1 MIGAVKVRNWP
12 ATLAVLAIAVAACGR
27 SEQIGWA
34 DREMP
39 DSVAVRATAEPAAGQ
54 SQPTT
59 GSGSAL
65 MDEYE
70 RLARSL
76 AQVRARAMQNPDLS
90 AEWSVL
96 NDAVEERLLGVSS
109 VYRQLA
115 NRRAALEK
123 EIDEAMESG
132 QDLDADKRAEL
143 SQFYRNVQY
152 DLTRMR
158 SMELQKPEYSD
169 RLQAFQERVY
179 AKMRELLPGRIIEI
193 NRMEEL
199 ESQLFVPT
207 DTLPPIPGLGA
218 RG

>member
-1 MIGAVKVRNWP
+1 
-12 ATLAVLAIAVAACGR
+12 
-27 SEQIGWA
+27 
-34 DREMP
+34 MP

-54 SQPTT
+54 SQPPT

-90 AEWSVL
+90 ADWSVL
-96 NDAVEERLLGVSS
+96 NDAVEERLMGASS

-132 QDLDADKRAEL
+132 QELGAEKRAEL

-169 RLQAFQERVY
+169 RLQDFQRRVY
-179 AKMRELLPGRIIEI
+179 AQMRKLQPGRIIEI

-199 ESQLFVPT
+199 ESQLFVPR